1 MTDDQYR
8 EWLAGFNKSVGTV
21 AASTPDSCIDS
32 NVPLPDSKPTIVGN
46 WTTDTSGLPD
56 PDAIESVPE
65 VSVEECEDGL
75 SQKQMACIR
84 LLVEG
89 VTVTHAAERIGV
101 TRRTAFIWHKK
112 PEFLR
117 VLRRYNKEAT
127 QASINRMRQASKAIT
142 SELIRLATDKFVEP
156 KDKLRAASIVL
167 TTIQEQ
173 DAIEEVSDRITEL
186 EDQKLRPESG
196 LYRIVPAKGNDD
208 E

>member
-1 MTDDQYR
+1 MTDEEYR
-8 EWLAGFNKSVGTV
+8 EWLAGCNKSVGTV
-21 AASTPDSCIDS
+21 MVSAPESCVDS
-32 NVPLPDSKPTIVGN
+32 NVPLPESKLG

-56 PDAIESVPE
+56 PEAIESVAE
-65 VSVEECEDGL
+65 VSIEECEDGL
-75 SQKQMACIR
+75 NQKQMACIR

-101 TRRTAFIWHKK
+101 TRRTAFMWHKK

-142 SELIRLATDKFVEP
+142 SELIRLATDKFVDP
-156 KDKLRAASIVL
+156 KDKLRAARIVL

-186 EDQKLRPESG
+186 EHQKLRPESG
-196 LYRIVPAKGNDD
+196 L
-208 E
+208 